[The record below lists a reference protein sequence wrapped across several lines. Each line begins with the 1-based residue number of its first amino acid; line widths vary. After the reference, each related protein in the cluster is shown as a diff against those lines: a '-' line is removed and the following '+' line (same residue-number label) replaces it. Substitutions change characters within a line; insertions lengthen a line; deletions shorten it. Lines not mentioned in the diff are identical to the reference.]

1 MDKGDKINMI
11 IILFIILVVALAII
25 KAKREMQISLGE
37 GRISISSI
45 TDGEEE
51 IEEENMETKPLKV
64 EIKEGQIDV
73 NKIKEYEGET
83 IKKFEFRPYDFNTFI
98 GQSEAKERA
107 KIAIQKINKGLR
119 GHIFVDGRQGV
130 GKTTFINILA
140 KMLNARL
147 ITRVGKQIEPDEL
160 TNIINEIN
168 TCPEKNVLFFCDE
181 MDSCDR
187 KVVKMLNPII
197 EQFEISGKKIKPF
210 IFCGASIQKST
221 LLRYNPDTMDRIQ
234 IHLKFERYTIDELKE
249 IIRQYI
255 KQLFPEENI
264 SEENI
269 GIIAHNCKYTP
280 RIAIS
285 LAEELVVIGD
295 INKVLK
301 NWKIIKSGLTE
312 LDIRVLQVLSELTR
326 PIGANAL
333 SQRCKLTELEYT
345 REIEPFLCEEGYI
358 LRVPSRIIS
367 EKGKRFLK
375 EIKNETL

>member
-1 MDKGDKINMI
+1 MI

-25 KAKREMQISLGE
+25 KAKREMQVSLGE